1 MESLTP
7 ELFCKTLE
15 MRLRGMLCIV
25 MIIAMSISISEAH
38 CDTTNHPEKSSAS
51 GHSDS
56 LEDAW
61 AAAMISSHPLK
72 ASRKSTDAA
81 HETLAGVKATHFP
94 TIAAE
99 GGHFWLDEAPS
110 GVVSLPGLPGMP
122 VALDDRFWAGRVTV
136 TVPLFT
142 SGRISSGVDAA
153 DAGWKAAQSE
163 QRREIL
169 DVKMS
174 VADAYVKV
182 LRATQAVKV
191 AASNVTSL
199 ASHSQNVSNLFDK
212 GFVAKNDLLTA
223 QVVLANARQNE
234 IKARNGLDIA
244 SASYNRFLGRPLTRM
259 VSLED
264 LTPTS
269 VPGDVNELTERAFK
283 ARPELVTL
291 TEQAEALHKE
301 AMSIRASAL
310 PSIGV
315 SGGYNYLENSFSE
328 RDHVWAIGVV
338 GTWNIFDSGLT
349 GHKARAVDAKADAIS
364 AMRAEAMDG
373 VSLQV
378 RQAWL
383 EVTETRLRLDVTQ
396 DSVVQAE
403 ENLKVVRDRY
413 RTGNGTS
420 TDVLDAETL
429 RVLSIGNH
437 NNAVYDA
444 VMANFRLRRAVGD
457 L

>member
-1 MESLTP
+1 MKTRNP
-7 ELFCKTLE
+7 KLFCKTFE
-15 MRLRGMLCIV
+15 MRLRVLLCIV
-25 MIIAMSISISEAH
+25 MITAMFISISKAH
-38 CDTTNHPEKSSAS
+38 CVETNLAETPVLY

-61 AAAMISSHPLK
+61 AAAMVSSHQLK

-81 HETLAGVKATHFP
+81 HETLAGAKATHFP

-110 GVVSLPGLPGMP
+110 AVVSLPGLPGLP
-122 VALDDRFWAGRVTV
+122 VALDDKFWTGRVTM

-142 SGRISSGVDAA
+142 SGRISNGVDAA
-153 DAGWKAAQSE
+153 NAGWKATLADE
-163 QRREIL
+163 RRETL
-169 DVKMS
+169 DVKLS
-174 VADAYVKV
+174 VADAYVNV

-191 AASNVTSL
+191 AASNVASL
-199 ASHSQNVSNLFDK
+199 TSHSQNVSNLFDK

-223 QVVLANARQNE
+223 QVVLANARQSE
-234 IKARNGLDIA
+234 IKTRNSLDIA

-264 LTPTS
+264 L
-269 VPGDVNELTERAFK
+269 VPAPVSGDVNELTARAYK
-283 ARPELVTL
+283 ERPELVAL
-291 TEQAEALHKE
+291 TEKAEALHKE
-301 AMSIRASAL
+301 AGSIRASSL

-315 SGGYNYLENSFSE
+315 SGGYNYLQNSFSE
-328 RDHVWAIGVV
+328 RDHVWVIGVV

-349 GHKARAVDAKADAIS
+349 GHKARAVDDKADAIS
-364 AMRAEAMDG
+364 ALRADAIDG

-383 EVTETRLRLDVTQ
+383 EVDETRLRLDVTK
-396 DSVVQAE
+396 DAVAQAE

-429 RVLSIGNH
+429 RVLSRSNH

>member
-1 MESLTP
+1 MKTRNP
-7 ELFCKTLE
+7 KLFSKPLE
-15 MRLRGMLCIV
+15 IQLRGMLCIIMV
-25 MIIAMSISISEAH
+25 TAMFISISKAH
-38 CDTTNHPEKSSAS
+38 CDTTNLAEVPLLY

-61 AAAMISSHPLK
+61 AEAIVSSHPLK
-72 ASRKSTDAA
+72 ASRKSSDAA
-81 HETLAGVKATHFP
+81 HETLAGAKATHFP

-182 LRATQAVKV
+182 LRATQAVKI
-191 AASNVTSL
+191 AASNVASL

-223 QVVLANARQNE
+223 QVVQANARQNE

-264 LTPTS
+264 LAPTFVS
-269 VPGDVNELTERAFK
+269 GDVNELTERAFK
-283 ARPELVTL
+283 ERPELVTL

-349 GHKARAVDAKADAIS
+349 GHKARAVDDKADAIS

-396 DSVVQAE
+396 DSVAQAE

-429 RVLSIGNH
+429 RVLSVGNH